1 MDSFEKKVL
10 FNKNYIKFLEQ
21 LKNKKAESSEEI
33 QKSLKLYKKYQKNY
47 KYIYDLKKIINNYKL
62 DISLNM
68 SFDKFQKDNAS
79 QNVASNFDKFYNDFR
94 SIELELISK
103 NKVKDA
109 FNELNQLLKSVNYE
123 YDPELNYGNF
133 VEGKISYNSIKHK
146 DVLSVKS
153 DKPNGTIVKLVYG
166 GIIDQKTNQFV
177 FKSEVYVSLNL

>member
-1 MDSFEKKVL
+1 
-10 FNKNYIKFLEQ
+10 
-21 LKNKKAESSEEI
+21 
-33 QKSLKLYKKYQKNY
+33 
-47 KYIYDLKKIINNYKL
+47 
-62 DISLNM
+62 M
-68 SFDKFQKDNAS
+68 SFDKFQKDTTL
-79 QNVASNFDKFYNDFR
+79 QNEAFNFNKFYADFR

-153 DKPNGTIVKLVYG
+153 DMPNGTIVKLVYG